1 MGKKGVHSQRGQG
14 EIYSEPKS
22 SAIYAL
28 VTPTAAAGIDTLAKL
43 YGLSRSEFLEQIG
56 RGTLKVFPGANFSRA
71 LRKAFVSAIQS
82 SKS

>member
-1 MGKKGVHSQRGQG
+1 MGKKGVCSKRGQG

-22 SAIYAL
+22 QPVYVL
-28 VTPTAAAGIDTLAKL
+28 VTPTAAAGIDMLAKL

-71 LRKAFVSAIQS
+71 LRKAFVSAVES